1 MGKYKRLLSD
11 TVAFTISNFA
21 SKVLVF
27 LLIPLYTAVL
37 TTEEYGISDLIT
49 NTINLMY
56 PILTLAVMEATL
68 RFAFDSNV
76 KKNEVLSNSLLMV
89 GISVVILIAATPAVR
104 IYSSDIYKFWIWF
117 VIIYAGY
124 NIHVIF
130 AQYAKGCGHTKP
142 FAVSG
147 VIQTVVIIS
156 SNLIG
161 LLALRGRLN
170 AYLLSV
176 ALGDYIA
183 TIFLIISCKQYKD
196 IKHFKINKKLL
207 ADMLKYSIPTI
218 PASIAW
224 FINVSLDKYIIIA
237 KIGIAA
243 SGIYSVAYKIPSVI
257 NMVSSLFTSAWTLAA
272 IDNVNE
278 KDNSEF
284 HTTTYNYFNIAN
296 VMLCSFLIITAK
308 LFGRIL
314 YSNEFFEAW
323 KCVPMLLISY
333 VFSGL
338 SGFLAGA
345 FRAAKKTS
353 GLFVSVCAGAVIN
366 TILNFV
372 LIDYMGIFGAALATM
387 ISFCT
392 VWVIRLVTIR
402 SIIKLKIN
410 IVRDAAVYIL
420 LVAEALIITFE
431 LPYCYIISAVIIC
444 LCAAL
449 YGKLI
454 INGAKELYMK
464 IMPHVNALRHK

>member
-37 TTEEYGISDLIT
+37 STEEYGISDLIT
-49 NTINLMY
+49 NTINLIY
-56 PILTLAVMEATL
+56 PVLTLAVMEATL
-68 RFAFDSNV
+68 RFAFDSDV

-89 GISVVILIAATPAVR
+89 GISVVVLILAMPAVKT
-104 IYSSDIYKFWIWF
+104 YSSDIYKYWIWF
-117 VIIYAGY
+117 VVIYTGY
-124 NIHVIF
+124 NVHSVC
-130 AQYAKGCGHTKP
+130 AQYAKGCGYTKQ

-147 VIQTVVIIS
+147 VVQTAVVIA

-161 LLALRGRLN
+161 LLLLRGGLT

-176 ALGDYIA
+176 ALGDYTA
-183 TIFLIISCKQYKD
+183 AIFLIISCRQYKD
-196 IKHFKINKKLL
+196 IRHFKINKKLL

-218 PASIAW
+218 PASVAW

-237 KIGIAA
+237 KIGIAE
-243 SGIYSVAYKIPSVI
+243 SGIYSVSYKIPSVI
-257 NMVSSLFTSAWTLAA
+257 SMVTSLFTSAWTLAA

-296 VMLCSFLIITAK
+296 VILCAFLIIMSK
-308 LFGRIL
+308 PLGRIL

-323 KCVPMLLISY
+323 RCVPMLLIAY

-338 SGFLAGA
+338 SGFLASA

-353 GLFVSVCAGAVIN
+353 GLFTSVCAGAAIN
-366 TILNFV
+366 TVLNFV

-387 ISFCT
+387 ISFCA
-392 VWVIRLVTIR
+392 VWAIRLITMR
-402 SIIKLKIN
+402 SIIRLKIN
-410 IVRDAAVYIL
+410 IVRDAAVYVL
-420 LVAEALIITFE
+420 LIAEALIITFE

-449 YGKLI
+449 YGRLVI
-454 INGAKELYMK
+454 DGAKEIYTK
-464 IMPHVNALRHK
+464 IIRKDKTM